1 MEAFIG
7 ALAFWTTLASLAFY
21 IVIIWV
27 LIRFARA
34 IEKIADNLWTIS
46 RTNTRTVEAIEK
58 VADRIE
64 RVAENTNV
72 RK

>member
-7 ALAFWTTLASLAFY
+7 ALAFWTALASLAFY

-58 VADRIE
+58 IADKIE
-64 RVAENTNV
+64 RAAENTNV

>member
-7 ALAFWTTLASLAFY
+7 ALAFWTALVSLAFY

-58 VADRIE
+58 I
-64 RVAENTNV
+64 AENTNV